1 MAQARPF
8 AGLETG
14 VAEVPRLGPGRQPIA
29 RAGGDQLPGERGPGR
44 QPWPGA
50 GPPRSG
56 WGDPRAVGPDPVV
69 IVPGVQILL
78 FSIFLRSR
86 LLRRAPALDPPAR
99 GLDPPVR
106 RRGDGGLPGPFPIRF
121 TAGQVDQATGGI
133 LPGRFPTDV
142 PEVLQAASVT
152 AGRSPGGDGP
162 GRRSSYRRASSWR
175 RPGRSRRGPPA
186 PANRSARA
194 WGRRRCRGGWRRRG
208 YSSCIG
214 SPGRT
219 LPPSDPRGRGRCGA
233 PGCGAVHGCSP
244 RSPASIRAWNSGA
257 ESASTALSTARRRA
271 FSSGVGGPKRRVV
284 GASEE
289 ISVKESDR
297 PLHWAKGRLE

>member
-8 AGLETG
+8 AVVETG
-14 VAEVPRLGPGRQPIA
+14 VAEVLQLGPRWQPIA
-29 RAGGDQLPGERGPGR
+29 RAGRDQLPGKQGPG
-44 QPWPGA
+44 QEPWPGA

-99 GLDPPVR
+99 RRSIPPCAGAR
-106 RRGDGGLPGPFPIRF
+106 RRGPAGAVPNQVHGRSGESDDRWNSPGTVPDGCSQGPPG
-121 TAGQVDQATGGI
+121 GV
-133 LPGRFPTDV
+133 
-142 PEVLQAASVT
+142 VT

-162 GRRSSYRRASSWR
+162 GQRSSYRRASSWR

-194 WGRRRCRGGWRRRG
+194 WGRRQCRGGWRRRG
-208 YSSCIG
+208 C
-214 SPGRT
+214 
-219 LPPSDPRGRGRCGA
+219 
-233 PGCGAVHGCSP
+233 
-244 RSPASIRAWNSGA
+244 
-257 ESASTALSTARRRA
+257 
-271 FSSGVGGPKRRVV
+271 
-284 GASEE
+284 
-289 ISVKESDR
+289 
-297 PLHWAKGRLE
+297 